1 MEIARN
7 VLRHFLSHS
16 ILIDTSR
23 LLSVSEVFNVYR
35 IMPTVYSYLRDSLI
49 EPKTVSSCDALHSE
63 TTCRVVNF
71 DITNPV
77 SHRSSFARNKILV
90 VQHTI
95 SERHTISQQHTIYQ
109 QHTGDIESESI
120 PLPPAL
126 SIQPRLPGKHFFLM
140 EKQSA

>member
-23 LLSVSEVFNVYR
+23 LLSVSEVFNVLCLLY
-35 IMPTVYSYLRDSLI
+35 TVYLRDSLI